1 MGDRDAYSTLHVLP
15 TAPDDVIHAVFRA
28 LARRFHPDGR
38 QPDAARM
45 AELNQAYALIRSPE
59 LRRIYDARQRLQPVG
74 PGTAPPPRPPG
85 MPPPRAEGGA
95 FARAAARNGRVEVS
109 AELDFG
115 RYMGWR
121 LADLARYDPT
131 YLRWL
136 ARHSSGLRFR
146 REIER
151 LLDNVDVDRRDRA
164 TA

>member
-15 TAPDDVIHAVFRA
+15 TAPDDVVHAAFRA
-28 LARRFHPDGR
+28 LARRFHPDGS

-45 AELNQAYALIRSPE
+45 AELNKAYALIRSPD
-59 LRRIYDARQRLQPVG
+59 LRRSYDTPRQWRPVG
-74 PGTAPPPRPPG
+74 PGNAPPPG
-85 MPPPRAEGGA
+85 AGSTPPPTADGGA
-95 FARAAARNGRVEVS
+95 VARAAARNGRVDES
-109 AELDFG
+109 PELDFG

-121 LADLARYDPT
+121 LADLARHDPT

-136 ARHSSGLRFR
+136 ARHSSGLRYR

-151 LLDNVDVDRRDRA
+151 LLDNVDVGRRDRA